1 MILVVF
7 IPVFGAYCAWNYPP
21 QWKTLVLT
29 FVMYAFSGISI
40 TAGYHRLYSHKSYD
54 AALPVRLFFAFSVPV
69 PLKVQSNG
77 GVILI
82 VFTTDTPILQETH
95 MMPEEASGF
104 LTWDGC

>member
-1 MILVVF
+1 MPEKGKICQQETHFRRAMDFRQFCQKINWLNMILVVF

-54 AALPVRLFFAFSVPV
+54 AAC
-69 PLKVQSNG
+69 Q
-77 GVILI
+77 
-82 VFTTDTPILQETH
+82 
-95 MMPEEASGF
+95 
-104 LTWDGC
+104 